1 MYHAV
6 ETTSLCFIWWSLL
19 LYEMEMIF
27 FLLKILANW
36 MEFEIKYTTR
46 VNNQRQ
52 QNNNKII
59 PLSLNLEIY
68 KYVLQAMPLS
78 RDIRRYPI
86 IRNWKEMSI
95 CACTGNKKDKRWRKI
110 KTNTC
115 DPKWTLSEY
124 IHVHP

>member
-1 MYHAV
+1 
-6 ETTSLCFIWWSLL
+6 
-19 LYEMEMIF
+19 MEMIF

-86 IRNWKEMSI
+86 IRN
-95 CACTGNKKDKRWRKI
+95 
-110 KTNTC
+110 
-115 DPKWTLSEY
+115 
-124 IHVHP
+124 